1 MVMACR
7 VINKRRHMGL
17 QQLSSFAETGRTFL
31 GPVKSSKFIID
42 EECHESVL
50 ISSTVRLLESLD
62 LTSAVGQLLSEA
74 VRAQNNTYRTGTSTL
89 LFLVGAWSSA
99 AEECLHMGVPVS
111 LIVSVMSEGLNSCIE
126 EVVSLEVPV
135 HHVFDHIDNT
145 KTFSGLET
153 FSVSLGPFL
162 QIPSDTGLMQKE
174 HDLKDVAPQPLT
186 IHNLSGRP
194 VKSPQLF
201 RPQAKVEADTN
212 TSQTPQTLK
221 NSLLADTCCRKSV
234 LIHSRH
240 LNRTDNSQQISKPD
254 GFLEQHGAA
263 TPQAYRCNDL
273 VELEVGLSHGD
284 DSSMKLVEAAAQ
296 LQYQNARTQ
305 QGSCAMP
312 FMFDISRIFTCCLP
326 GLPESFSCVCPGYIT
341 VVSTSSTTL
350 IKELQNQPIRVV
362 LIEGDLTENYR
373 HLGFNK
379 SANIKTV
386 LESMKLPQDSSE
398 ELWINRVLEI
408 LIKFNVNLI
417 LAQGNVSE
425 HLIEKCTH
433 SKRLVIG
440 SVNGN
445 VMQAFA
451 EASGAVQLAYITQVD
466 ENCVGNGVCVTFW
479 RSIPLDVVDTVDG
492 MAIMLKTEGI
502 NLVTVVLTSPVTAHM
517 QSKED
522 RFWTCASRLCYALKE
537 QKVFLG
543 GGAVEFLC
551 LSHLQILAEQSLSK
565 GNQACS
571 GWLHNTSSWLASSL
585 ALYRP
590 TVLQCL
596 ANGWHKYLSTL
607 IYNTANYSSEFEAST
622 FIQHHLQ
629 NAIDSGSP
637 SSYILSEYSKLNS
650 GIFNS
655 GISNKLG
662 QIPRVYD
669 IVTPKIEAWRRA
681 LDLVLL
687 VLQTDS
693 EIITGLG
700 HTEINSQVPEGFLFL

>member
-42 EECHESVL
+42 EECHGSVL

-62 LTSAVGQLLSEA
+62 LTSAVGQLLNEA
-74 VRAQNNTYRTGTSTL
+74 VQAQNNTYRTGTSTL

-99 AEECLHMGVPVS
+99 AEECLHLGVPIS

-126 EVVSLEVPV
+126 EVVSLQVPI
-135 HHVFDHIDNT
+135 HNVFDHMVNT
-145 KTFSGLET
+145 KTFSGPET
-153 FSVSLGPFL
+153 FSVSVYPFL
-162 QIPSDTGLMQKE
+162 QIPSGTGLIQKE
-174 HDLKDVAPQPLT
+174 RDLKDVASQSLA
-186 IHNLSGRP
+186 IYSLFGRP

-201 RPQAKVEADTN
+201 RSQAKVEADEN

-221 NSLLADTCCRKSV
+221 NSPLADTRCRKSV
-234 LIHSRH
+234 LTHSRH
-240 LNRTDNSQQISKPD
+240 FSRTGNNQWISKPD
-254 GFLEQHGAA
+254 VFLEQLSAA
-263 TPQAYRCNDL
+263 TPKTYRCDDL
-273 VELEVGLSHGD
+273 VELEVGLSHGGH
-284 DSSMKLVEAAAQ
+284 SSMKLVDEAVR
-296 LQYQNARTQ
+296 LQYQNA
-305 QGSCAMP
+305 
-312 FMFDISRIFTCCLP
+312 
-326 GLPESFSCVCPGYIT
+326 GYIT
-341 VVSTSSTTL
+341 VVSIPSTTL

-362 LIEGDLTENYR
+362 LVEGDLTENYR

-379 SANIKTV
+379 SASVKTV
-386 LESMKLPQDSSE
+386 SESLKLQQDGSE
-398 ELWINRVLEI
+398 ELWTDHVLQV
-408 LIKFNVNLI
+408 LIKFNVNLV

-425 HLIEKCTH
+425 HLIEKCTDN
-433 SKRLVIG
+433 KRLVIG

-451 EASGAVQLAYITQVD
+451 EASGAVQVAYITQVN
-466 ENCVGNGVCVTFW
+466 ENCVGNGVCVTIW
-479 RSIPLDVVDTVDG
+479 RNIPFDAVDRINR
-492 MAIMLKTEGI
+492 MAIVLKTEGI
-502 NLVTVVLTSPVTAHM
+502 NLVTVVLTSPVTAQM
-517 QSKED
+517 QTKED
-522 RFWTCASRLCYALKE
+522 TFWTCAYRLYHALKE

-551 LSHLQILAEQSLSK
+551 LSHLQILAEQSVNK
-565 GNQACS
+565 GNQGCS
-571 GWLHNTSSWLASSL
+571 GWLHNTSSWLASSVTQ
-585 ALYRP
+585 YRP
-590 TVLQCL
+590 TVLKCL
-596 ANGWHKYLSTL
+596 ANGWHRYLATL
-607 IYNTANYSSEFEAST
+607 LYNTASYSSEFEAGT

-629 NAIDSGSP
+629 NAADSVSP
-637 SSYILSEYSKLNS
+637 SSYVLNEYSKLNS
-650 GIFNS
+650 GILNS
-655 GISNKLG
+655 DISDKLE

-700 HTEINSQVPEGFLFL
+700 HTQINSQESEGISFL